1 MSIFRSSPF
10 RQLQETTSN
19 SSMVSEPNTSIKTC
33 AKRPP
38 LPNRCA
44 SAERV
49 SITSLPN
56 NPNSN
61 LHKVSTM
68 PQTDTSRESNLS
80 SSSHP
85 QRCASLDRSSG
96 TNKTSSSECGIQ
108 HNESSKRV
116 IHVSYPTPH
125 VASSTISNSPNHYAV
140 PKRSDTSTI
149 PSVPNFHAEKQDMG
163 MKRDLSRNII
173 NF

>member
-56 NPNSN
+56 NPTSN
-61 LHKVSTM
+61 LNKVSTK
-68 PQTDTSRESNLS
+68 PQTDTSRENNVS

-96 TNKTSSSECGIQ
+96 TNKTSSSENGIQ
-108 HNESSKRV
+108 HTESSKRV
-116 IHVSYPTPH
+116 IHVSYPAPN

-163 MKRDLSRNII
+163 MNIDI
-173 NF
+173 LRKTSNF